1 MKRKVCFVVQ
11 RYGLEVNGGAEL
23 HCRQIAEHIKESV
36 ELEVITTKAIDY
48 MSWKDEYVHKFE
60 YINGVMVR
68 RFSVKCQ
75 RNQKEFDEI
84 NGRFLYQGLTE
95 DEEKDWMRKQGPLVP
110 DLLNYII
117 ENKNKYDVF
126 VFFTYLYY
134 QTIFGLESV
143 KDKAILV
150 PDAHDEPFLKM
161 NIVKSL
167 FQSPRAIFYN
177 TIEEKR
183 LVNEKFKNSSIKSEI
198 GGAGIEIPNKIDS
211 KLFKDKYQL
220 DEYII
225 YVGRIDEGKN
235 CHELFCYFDE
245 YKKRNMNNV
254 KLVLMGKSVINV
266 PEREDLLNLG
276 YVSDE
281 EKFNGISGAKLL
293 ILPSKFESLSIV
305 VLEAMA
311 LGTPVLVNAWCDVL
325 KGHCIKSNAGLYY
338 NNYFE
343 FEGSLN
349 FFLKH
354 SETALNM
361 GINGRK
367 YVADNYQWNNII
379 SKLTNLIDYVSQ
391 MNEHSTERE
400 Q

>member
-48 MSWKDEYVHKFE
+48 MSWKDEYVHKLE

-95 DEEKDWMRKQGPLVP
+95 DEEKDWMEKQGPLVP

-117 ENKNKYDVF
+117 ENRNKYDVF

-134 QTIFGLESV
+134 QTIFGLEFV

-161 NIVKSL
+161 NIVNRL

-177 TIEEKR
+177 TIEEKK
-183 LVNEKFKNSSIKSEI
+183 LVNEKFKNSNIKSDI
-198 GGAGIEIPNKIDS
+198 GGAGIEIPNKVDS
-211 KLFKDKYQL
+211 KQFKDKYQL

-235 CHELFCYFDE
+235 CHELFCYFNE
-245 YKKRNMNNV
+245 YKKRNLNNV

-266 PEREDLLNLG
+266 PEREDILDLG

-311 LGTPVLVNAWCDVL
+311 LGIPVLVNEWCDVL

-349 FFLKH
+349 FLLKH
-354 SETALNM
+354 SEIARNM

-367 YVADNYQWNNII
+367 YVADNYQWNIII
-379 SKLTNLIDYVSQ
+379 SKLTKLINYISEL
-391 MNEHSTERE
+391 NEHSTERE
-400 Q
+400 